1 MNISKRFKNK
11 INLKCER
18 GVTLVEAAV
27 AVLLLGGVVLTM
39 VLSMSSGVLAVRED
53 DRQVVAQ
60 GLARTEMEYIKQ
72 CPYDPDAATYPKVA
86 VPDGYSIDVSVVS
99 VPGAGE
105 DIQKVTADVINNGET
120 ILTIQDYKVNR

>member
-1 MNISKRFKNK
+1 MNISKRIKRK
-11 INLKCER
+11 ISFKCER

-53 DRQVVAQ
+53 GRQVVAQ
-60 GLARTEMEYIKQ
+60 GLARTEMEYVKQ
-72 CPYDPDAATYPKVA
+72 CPYDPDATTYPEVA
-86 VPDGYSIDVSVVS
+86 APDGYSIDVSVAP
-99 VPGAGE
+99 VPGAGT
-105 DIQKVTADVINNGET
+105 DIQKVTADIINNGET